1 MPGKKELLATALSY
15 SGTNRVLRTVGSW
28 RGLMVLNYHRIG
40 APQGSLFDHGVYSA
54 TVENFAEQLQCIAR
68 HCDVIG
74 VRDLE
79 RALLD
84 PNGSYALITFD
95 DGYRD
100 NYEAAFPV
108 LQDLRLPAVCFLTS
122 GFLDDGLLAW
132 WDEIAWMVRMSPRTE
147 IEENRWTN
155 GAVPFDPPEREQAVR
170 TLLATFKQLPWTE
183 TEPFLDFLAE
193 ATGSGRCPH
202 ETAAAVWMTWDMV
215 REMRA
220 AGMEFGGHTVT
231 HPILARLSEDEQ
243 WREVSHSK
251 QRIEAELG
259 EPIEAFSYPVGAPDC
274 YDAVTKSCLERAG
287 YRYGFS
293 FHGGFAAVGHPDHF
307 DIPRYPM
314 DPVLTAVRLE
324 SLLTLPQVFARP

>member
-28 RGLMVLNYHRIG
+28 RGLIVLNYHRIG
-40 APQGSLFDHGVYSA
+40 LPAGSLFDQGVYSA
-54 TVENFAEQLQCIAR
+54 TIESFAEQLQCIAQ

-108 LQDLRLPAVCFLTS
+108 LQSLRLPAVFFLTS

-132 WDEIAWMVRMSPRTE
+132 WDEIAWMVRMSPRSE
-147 IEENRWTN
+147 IVENRWTN
-155 GAVPFDPPEREQAVR
+155 TAVPFDLPEREQAVR

-183 TEPFLDFLAE
+183 TKPFLDFLAD

-215 REMRA
+215 REMHA
-220 AGMEFGGHTVT
+220 SGMSIGGHTVN
-231 HPILARLSEDEQ
+231 HPILARLSAEQ
-243 WREVSHSK
+243 QHFEITHSC
-251 QRIEAELG
+251 QRIAEELSFPP
-259 EPIEAFSYPVGAPDC
+259 EFFSYPVGGTTAFNADTF
-274 YDAVTKSCLERAG
+274 AALQAANIRFAFT
-287 YRYGFS
+287 YGF
-293 FHGGFAAVGHPDHF
+293 GGYVRPSNLPYE
-307 DIPRYPM
+307 IPRL
-314 DPVLTAVRLE
+314 PVE
-324 SLLTLPQVFARP
+324 SDLNLNRFRALATLPGLFSS